1 MRKPL
6 PVPDPLLR
14 LQASITARDDRLLGW
29 LYDHG
34 LLTTDQIATALFPS
48 LDFAQRRLRRLT
60 VLRAVDRFRPNKPDG
75 GSYPYHYLLDQLGY
89 EHVRAQRGLGP
100 PRRDQARRRKRSLT
114 SRPDLPHLLGG
125 NRVFIDLAA
134 HARTHPNSRLDRW
147 QPASAFHDPGV
158 FYRKGGN
165 PQVMV
170 HGPSGLPRPDGAGVW
185 TEQDRS
191 VPFFLEYDT
200 GRERLD
206 VLTEKIAKYE
216 RLYAMSTW
224 AWPVLFHLPSARREA
239 NLHHRLTG
247 TTPRAV
253 IATTT
258 ADLRAATGA
267 SPAEQVWHL
276 VGLGAARR
284 RLIDL
289 PYTDTHHD
297 QEFPARTAPGPHG
310 RAS

>member
-1 MRKPL
+1 MRKRL
-6 PVPDPLLR
+6 PASDPLLG

-34 LLTTDQIATALFPS
+34 VLTTDQIAAALFPS

-60 VLRAVDRFRPNKPDG
+60 VLRAVDRFRPNRAYG
-75 GSYPYHYLLDQLGY
+75 GSYPYHYVLDQLGY
-89 EHVRAQRGLGP
+89 EHVHAQRRLGR
-100 PRRDQARRRKRSLT
+100 PRRDQARRRKQSLT

-125 NRVFIDLAA
+125 NQVFTDLTA
-134 HARTHPNSRLDRW
+134 HARTHPDHELVRW
-147 QPASAFHDPGV
+147 QPASAFHEPGV
-158 FYRKGGN
+158 LYREGGN
-165 PQVMV
+165 PQMMV
-170 HGPSGLPRPDGAGVW
+170 HGPTGLPRPDGAGVW

-200 GRERLD
+200 GLERLD
-206 VLTEKIAKYE
+206 ILTEKVAKYE

-224 AWPVLFHLPSARREA
+224 AWPVLFHLHSARREA
-239 NLHHRLTG
+239 NLHHRLAAVVGLET
-247 TTPRAV
+247 V

-258 ADLRAATGA
+258 SELRTATGA
-267 SPAEQVWHL
+267 SPADQIWQLTGRTGRH
-276 VGLGAARR
+276 

-297 QEFPARTAPGPHG
+297 DEFPTHTTLSPDG
-310 RAS
+310 RAV